1 MRWAALRVALLL
13 VIGLAVTT
21 VALNVRCTHYQ
32 YRLGVVMHDKDDM
45 LALIASRRAQCEK
58 MLSTDEL
65 VAFLDQIGAKPDDL
79 NRILQSPGAPAVAM
93 QVGAM
98 GRD

>member
-45 LALIASRRAQCEK
+45 LALIASRRAQCEA
-58 MLSTDEL
+58 MLSTAEL

-79 NRILQSPGAPAVAM
+79 NRILQSPVAPAVAM
-93 QVGAM
+93 RVGAI
-98 GRD
+98 GRN

>member
-1 MRWAALRVALLL
+1 LLL
-13 VIGLAVTT
+13 VIGIAVTT

-58 MLSTDEL
+58 MLSTAEL
-65 VAFLDQIGAKPDDL
+65 VAFLGEIGVEPDDL
-79 NRILQSPGAPAVAM
+79 NRILQSPAAPAVAM
-93 QVGAM
+93 RAAVT